1 MHSGSRKSDT
11 DVKDDAGLSRA
22 ATGEQLKCERL
33 SRVLENGYLV
43 CDGMDI
49 NSTCWTRCI
58 EGYEKENPLT
68 GSYICLENGEWEGEG
83 ATCVRK
89 DCGSLDQVIVSL
101 SNENTYVLDIMNSNR
116 KFDISLDGTLLSPT
130 TNLNTFVLTPALQI
144 CQVRALKERK
154 YLLWLPFLTS
164 GMSTLSLLNAPKK
177 RLGPILYIPIS
188 TQKLSGLNSSSIH
201 FLTELLG
208 RINW

>member
-1 MHSGSRKSDT
+1 MHSGSRKSDS

-33 SRVLENGYLV
+33 SQVLENGYLV

-101 SNENTYVLDIMNSNR
+101 SNVNTYVLDIMNSNR
-116 KFDISLDGTLLSPT
+116 KFDISLAGTLSSPT
-130 TNLNTFVLTPALQI
+130 TNLNCLCFNSSFTNLSSQST
-144 CQVRALKERK
+144 EREK
-154 YLLWLPFLTS
+154 
-164 GMSTLSLLNAPKK
+164 
-177 RLGPILYIPIS
+177 IS
-188 TQKLSGLNSSSIH
+188 TSVAIFDVRDVNTLAA
-201 FLTELLG
+201 
-208 RINW
+208 

>member
-11 DVKDDAGLSRA
+11 DVKDGAGLSRA

-58 EGYEKENPLT
+58 EGYEKENPQT

-116 KFDISLDGTLLSPT
+116 KFDISLAGTLSSPT
-130 TNLNTFVLTPALQI
+130 TNLNAFVLTRALQI

-154 YLLWLPFLTS
+154 YLLRLPFLMS

-208 RINW
+208 RIN

>member
-1 MHSGSRKSDT
+1 MHSESRKSDS

-58 EGYEKENPLT
+58 DGYEKENPLT
-68 GSYICLENGEWEGEG
+68 GSYICLENREWEGEG

-101 SNENTYVLDIMNSNR
+101 SKENTYILDIMKSNR

-130 TNLNTFVLTPALQI
+130 TNLNAFVLTRALQI
-144 CQVRALKERK
+144 CLVRALRERK
-154 YLLWLPFLTS
+154 YLLRLPFLMS
-164 GMSTLSLLNAPKK
+164 GMSTLSLLNAPEK

-188 TQKLSGLNSSSIH
+188 TQKLSGLTVALYIS
-201 FLTELLG
+201 
-208 RINW
+208 

>member
-33 SRVLENGYLV
+33 SQVLENGYLV

-116 KFDISLDGTLLSPT
+116 KFDISLAGTLSSPT
-130 TNLNTFVLTPALQI
+130 TNLNAFVLTRALQI

-154 YLLWLPFLTS
+154 YLLRLPFLMS

-188 TQKLSGLNSSSIH
+188 TQKLSGLTVALYIS
-201 FLTELLG
+201 
-208 RINW
+208 

>member
-22 ATGEQLKCERL
+22 ATGEQLKCEPL
-33 SRVLENGYLV
+33 SRGLENGYLV
-43 CDGMDI
+43 CNGMDI

-58 EGYEKENPLT
+58 EGYEKENPVT

-83 ATCVRK
+83 TTCVRK

-130 TNLNTFVLTPALQI
+130 TNLNAFVLSPSLRI

-154 YLLWLPFLTS
+154 YQLWLPFLMS
-164 GMSTLSLLNAPKK
+164 EMSTLSLLNAPNEKI
-177 RLGPILYIPIS
+177 RSYLVCPNIH
-188 TQKLSGLNSSSIH
+188 TQFVRTYSSSIH
-201 FLTELLG
+201 FLTELVG
-208 RINW
+208 RI

>member
-68 GSYICLENGEWEGEG
+68 GSYICLENREWEGEG

-116 KFDISLDGTLLSPT
+116 KFDISLAGTLSSPT
-130 TNLNTFVLTPALQI
+130 TNLNAFVLTRALQI

-154 YLLWLPFLTS
+154 YLLRLPFLMS

-208 RINW
+208 RIN

>member
-22 ATGEQLKCERL
+22 ATGEQLKCEL
-33 SRVLENGYLV
+33 LLRVLENGYLV
-43 CDGMDI
+43 CEGMDI

-83 ATCVRK
+83 TTCARK
-89 DCGSLDQVIVSL
+89 DCGSLDQVMVSL
-101 SNENTYVLDIMNSNR
+101 SNENTYVLDIINSNQ

-130 TNLNTFVLTPALQI
+130 TNLNAFVFTPAVRI
-144 CQVRALKERK
+144 CQVRALRGRK
-154 YLLWLPFLTS
+154 YQLRLPFLMS
-164 GMSTLSLLNAPKK
+164 GMSTFSLLNAPNEKIRSYLVRPNISTAHK
-177 RLGPILYIPIS
+177 LSRRTVIALYIS
-188 TQKLSGLNSSSIH
+188 
-201 FLTELLG
+201 
-208 RINW
+208 